1 MPARIVTSTALSAAL
16 SACLLAG
23 AALAAAGCDDN
34 TSSAGVGPPA
44 LTKQQAGQVLA
55 AYATAV
61 NRAGRRLDG
70 KALPGIEGDPQLSMD
85 DAALK
90 LRRVIRQRPP
100 AMKFTH
106 TTFYVPRLHG
116 YPHWFAADSITGKGK
131 QTLRHALLFTQAKAG
146 APWLLAADPYPTDA
160 ALSRVALDPDGYA
173 TPVDAGD
180 KGLPVAPGKLPAA
193 HAALL
198 TGGPSA
204 PGASALAKG
213 PKTTETYA
221 ALKQGEQALAK
232 RGVTLTSKFSAAPYA
247 VYALR
252 TKDRGALVWYVVKQ
266 NEAYSAAKRGTLAV
280 SGDLTGLAPA
290 ASARTHMD
298 TTVLVQY
305 LATVPPKGRA
315 AVTGMYRKAISAH
328 GS

>member
-1 MPARIVTSTALSAAL
+1 MPARRTAMSTALP
-16 SACLLAG
+16 ACLLAG
-23 AALAAAGCDDN
+23 AALAAAGCNDN
-34 TSSAGVGPPA
+34 TSSAGVSPPA
-44 LTKQQAGQVLA
+44 LSKQQAGQVLA
-55 AYATAV
+55 AYTTAV
-61 NRAGRRLDG
+61 NQVGRRLDG
-70 KALPGIEGDPQLSMD
+70 KALPGIEADPQLSMD
-85 DAALK
+85 EAALK
-90 LRRVIRQRPP
+90 LRRVIGQKPP

-106 TTFYVPRLHG
+106 TVYYIPRLHG
-116 YPHWFAADSITGKGK
+116 YPHWFAADAITGKGK

-146 APWLLAADPYPTDA
+146 APWLLAADPYPADA
-160 ALSRVALDPDGYA
+160 ALSKVALDPDGYA
-173 TPVDAGD
+173 TPVDTGD
-180 KGLPVAPGKLPAA
+180 KGLAVAPARMAAA

-198 TGGPSA
+198 SGGPSA

-213 PKTTETYA
+213 PKTTETYD
-221 ALKQGEQALAK
+221 ALKQGEQTLAK
-232 RGVTLTSKFSAAPYA
+232 RGVTLSSTFAAAPYA

-266 NEAYSAAKRGTLAV
+266 NEAYSAAKRGRLAV

-290 ASARTHMD
+290 TSARTRMD

-315 AVTGMYRKAISAH
+315 TVTGMYRKAIAAH

>member
-1 MPARIVTSTALSAAL
+1 MPARIVTSTVLPAV
-16 SACLLAG
+16 LLAG

-55 AYATAV
+55 AYTTAV
-61 NRAGRRLDG
+61 NRAGKRLDG
-70 KALPGIEGDPQLSMD
+70 RELPGIEADPQLSMD
-85 DAALK
+85 EAALK
-90 LRRVIRQRPP
+90 LRRTIRQRPP
-100 AMKFTH
+100 ALKFTH
-106 TTFYVPRLHG
+106 PVFYIPRLRG
-116 YPHWFAADSITGKGK
+116 YPHWFAADAITGKGK
-131 QTLRHALLFTQAKAG
+131 QTLRHAMLFTQAKAG
-146 APWLLAADPYPTDA
+146 APWLLAADPYPADA
-160 ALSRVALDPDGYA
+160 ALSKVALDPDGYA

-180 KGLPVAPGKLPAA
+180 KGLPIAPARLPAA
-193 HAALL
+193 HAAVLS
-198 TGGPSA
+198 GGTSA

-213 PKTTETYA
+213 PKTSETYN
-221 ALKQGEQALAK
+221 ALKQGEQALAN
-232 RGVTLTSKFSAAPYA
+232 RGVTLSSKFSAAPYA

-266 NEAYSAAKRGTLAV
+266 NEAYSAAKRGRLAV

-290 ASARTHMD
+290 ASARTRMD

-315 AVTGMYRKAISAH
+315 TVTGMYRKAIAAH